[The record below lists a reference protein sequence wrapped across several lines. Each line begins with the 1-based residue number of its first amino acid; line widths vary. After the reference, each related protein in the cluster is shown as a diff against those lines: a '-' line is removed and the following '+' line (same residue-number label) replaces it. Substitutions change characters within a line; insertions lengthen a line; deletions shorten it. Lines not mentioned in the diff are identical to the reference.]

1 VEQRC
6 RRIGAGEGAIIA
18 HVDPQPCSI
27 SLALGQ
33 DRHGRIVAVQTL
45 GSQRMR
51 FDQPVERHQRKGS
64 CPDLIGKR
72 RGAQRHPF
80 AGKPLGLT
88 VEGLVLPVLLE
99 KQHREE
105 AGASPPARHDV
116 ERRRGLGDLLA
127 VPAREL
133 LAHCLDDLPRPRDH
147 LERLGYILAQL
158 GQAAATAGRA
168 RAWRRDD
175 DTFAGQM
182 IGEWLACRLPA
193 LERGDTRRLRRS
205 RFGCQIV
212 FGSVSFEVFELQLH
226 LLEQAARPFGA
237 GAKLL
242 APELGDLQLEVGDDR
257 FGGTLAGMG
266 VGELRLRFVRPR
278 VAAESSALSASTSS
292 GKGETAASMD

>member
-1 VEQRC
+1 
-6 RRIGAGEGAIIA
+6 
-18 HVDPQPCSI
+18 
-27 SLALGQ
+27 
-33 DRHGRIVAVQTL
+33 
-45 GSQRMR
+45 
-51 FDQPVERHQRKGS
+51 
-64 CPDLIGKR
+64 
-72 RGAQRHPF
+72 
-80 AGKPLGLT
+80 
-88 VEGLVLPVLLE
+88 
-99 KQHREE
+99 
-105 AGASPPARHDV
+105 
-116 ERRRGLGDLLA
+116 
-127 VPAREL
+127 
-133 LAHCLDDLPRPRDH
+133 
-147 LERLGYILAQL
+147 
-158 GQAAATAGRA
+158 
-168 RAWRRDD
+168 
-175 DTFAGQM
+175 M